1 MEEASGPPAEAKARV
16 VSTTLTWR
24 QRPPA
29 QDEVKHR
36 FHKVSLVSGT
46 QSEAPSEETS
56 ESSHRREEVNGFAV
70 REEETVNHQGPR
82 DGAGSKSFQSHGPIF
97 SKKYTLPLKEKR
109 PVGRLKEAAEQGD
122 SSPQPPRTEPPSAG
136 VMARTELSVPAHGP
150 REPSPHPGV
159 SFTRGSSRSLEE
171 QRVTRTVRTTVMVG
185 GHVDRRVNST
195 VINSVGPALVGE
207 ALPRGRNAARAVRA
221 VVVNPR
227 AEGSPSRSQALE
239 LLSSLV
245 PTERTAPTS
254 RLPRP
259 LAAVPRSPD
268 LGSTEGSALRQLPET
283 RTAEPKDRSAPG
295 PAGFLEEA
303 HPTPSQEVPAAH
315 PDQEQDRTLG
325 AGVHEVPRVQ
335 RPASPT
341 QSPLQTSQGHTPV
354 PSSPRLQTR
363 TLSLDLVQPPEQPE
377 APTQARAQLTLKP
390 RGPQALPSIKR
401 EGLSDPPAATVLPM
415 VKTEVVIVPGQS
427 LAPSSMRWKA
437 ITSPGG
443 LSAPSSPKNKVVQDS
458 EKVPVVS
465 LTQKEI
471 VQGPGVPADSSPNQ
485 KEVVQGL
492 SAPAASGPKPTNVA
506 QGPEVS
512 LISQKEVVWSTAGSP
527 VPPLP
532 KEEAAQGLTIPAVP
546 SPKQEKVVQGSEE
559 SIVSSPTQK
568 EVVQDPDASNV
579 PSSTQKVAVQAPATL
594 IAPSSSVGKVS
605 SGPGGPPAPVMM
617 GAETSQESQLV
628 PEATKDK
635 TFLEPSREE
644 EEVALTADL
653 EIFLDTLRSME
664 PPEILRTHRLPRAP
678 RSSYLAMYAT
688 LPAIEEDQPGP
699 CVLGPSPQEVPA
711 LEIKKEEKAQEE
723 EEEEPENPYLSDDEK
738 LQRRQERARLGPPR
752 DPSPARPTQV
762 SCSPL
767 EMMKK
772 HVAGA
777 KGPHPEPGPEW
788 QAGSRPT
795 SRLGGSLLFG
805 GLVPALK
812 EAPTSE
818 PLGTKLSALQPH
830 RAPGLKKG
838 PGQLPLLYSERPPPE
853 KPARA
858 RPPEGWVSE
867 ALGGQR
873 RRAWPHLGQGLD
885 PVRTGILGRSLPIQ
899 AESCL
904 HCGFRRA

>member
-1 MEEASGPPAEAKARV
+1 M
-16 VSTTLTWR
+16 
-24 QRPPA
+24 
-29 QDEVKHR
+29 
-36 FHKVSLVSGT
+36 
-46 QSEAPSEETS
+46 
-56 ESSHRREEVNGFAV
+56 
-70 REEETVNHQGPR
+70 
-82 DGAGSKSFQSHGPIF
+82 
-97 SKKYTLPLKEKR
+97 
-109 PVGRLKEAAEQGD
+109 
-122 SSPQPPRTEPPSAG
+122 
-136 VMARTELSVPAHGP
+136 
-150 REPSPHPGV
+150 
-159 SFTRGSSRSLEE
+159 
-171 QRVTRTVRTTVMVG
+171 TRTVRTSVMVG

-195 VINSVGPALVGE
+195 VINSVGPTLLGE
-207 ALPRGRNAARAVRA
+207 ALPRGRNVARTVRA

-245 PTERTAPTS
+245 PAERAAPTS
-254 RLPRP
+254 QLSRP
-259 LAAVPRSPD
+259 LAVVPRSPG

-283 RTAEPKDRSAPG
+283 RTAEPKDRSALG
-295 PAGFLEEA
+295 PVGFPEEA

-315 PDQEQDRTLG
+315 PDQEQDRALG
-325 AGVHEVPRVQ
+325 AGAHEVPRVQ
-335 RPASPT
+335 RTASPT

-363 TLSLDLVQPPEQPE
+363 TLSLGLVHPPEQPE

-390 RGPQALPSIKR
+390 RGPQALPSIRR

-427 LAPSSMRWKA
+427 LAPSSLRWKA

-458 EKVPVVS
+458 EKAPVVS

-485 KEVVQGL
+485 KEVVQGP
-492 SAPAASGPKPTNVA
+492 SAPATSVPKPTKVA

-512 LISQKEVVWSTAGSP
+512 PISQKEVVWSTAGSP
-527 VPPLP
+527 VPPRP
-532 KEEAAQGLTIPAVP
+532 KEEVTQGLTIPAVP

-559 SIVSSPTQK
+559 STVSSP
-568 EVVQDPDASNV
+568 
-579 PSSTQKVAVQAPATL
+579 TQKVAVQAPASL
-594 IAPSSSVGKVS
+594 LAPSSSVGKVS
-605 SGPGGPPAPVMM
+605 SSPGGPPAPVSM
-617 GAETSQESQLV
+617 GAETSRESQLV
-628 PEATKDK
+628 LEATKGK

-711 LEIKKEEKAQEE
+711 LDVKKEEKAQE

-738 LQRRQERARLGPPR
+738 LQRRQERARPGPPR
-752 DPSPARPTQV
+752 GPSPARPAQV

-777 KGPHPEPGPEW
+777 KGPHPEPGSEW

-818 PLGTKLSALQPH
+818 PLGTKLSALPPH
-830 RAPGLKKG
+830 GAPGLKKG
-838 PGQLPLLYSERPPPE
+838 PGQLPLLSSERPSPE
-853 KPARA
+853 KLARA

-867 ALGGQR
+867 ALGGQWR
-873 RRAWPHLGQGLD
+873 GGWPHLGQGLD
-885 PVRTGILGRSLPIQ
+885 PVRTGILGGRVS
-899 AESCL
+899 
-904 HCGFRRA
+904 